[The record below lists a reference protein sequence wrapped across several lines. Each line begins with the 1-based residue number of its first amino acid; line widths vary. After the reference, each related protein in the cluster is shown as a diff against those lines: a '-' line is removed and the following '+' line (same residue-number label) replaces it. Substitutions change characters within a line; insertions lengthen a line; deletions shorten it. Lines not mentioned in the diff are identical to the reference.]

1 MCLEASG
8 DCNKARL
15 DTNVINRAQKVNK
28 RFAAFCLRLLTRA
41 DV

>member
-15 DTNVINRAQKVNK
+15 NTNVINMAQKVNK
-28 RFAAFCLRLLTRA
+28 RFRAF
-41 DV
+41 